1 MSTEH
6 RYTPPEAS
14 RVTEL
19 PEWLAGYLDGSGLL
33 AKTQAVRISTV
44 DTEGWPHATLLSAG
58 DMVALPPD
66 RLRLLTY
73 PRSTTTA
80 NLTRD
85 GRLALTLS
93 VEGGMGEVRL
103 RARRLDP
110 PPTVDLAMFE
120 AITESVRFHRAP
132 YADVTTGVTFTVHDP
147 ETVLQRW
154 ERQIGALRATP

>member
-1 MSTEH
+1 MTAEH
-6 RYTPPEAS
+6 RYTPPEHYQAAG
-14 RVTEL
+14 L

-44 DTEGWPHATLLSAG
+44 DVEGWPHATLLSAG

-66 RLRLLTY
+66 RLRLLIY

-93 VEGGMGEVRL
+93 VDGGMGEVRL

-110 PPTVDLAMFE
+110 PPAVDLAMFE
-120 AITESVRFHRAP
+120 AIAESVRFHRAP
-132 YADVTTGVTFTVHDP
+132 YADVTTGVTFAVHDP
-147 ETVLQRW
+147 ETVLARW
-154 ERQIGALRATP
+154 ERQVDAMRATP

>member
-1 MSTEH
+1 MIAEH

-14 RVTEL
+14 QATGL

-44 DTEGWPHATLLSAG
+44 DAEGWPHATLLSAG
-58 DMVALPPD
+58 DMVALSPD

-73 PRSTTTA
+73 PPSTTTA
-80 NLTRD
+80 NLARD

-120 AITESVRFHRAP
+120 ATAVSVRFHRAP
-132 YADVTTGVTFTVHDP
+132 YADVTTGVTFAVHDP

-154 ERQIGALRATP
+154 TRQIDAMRATP